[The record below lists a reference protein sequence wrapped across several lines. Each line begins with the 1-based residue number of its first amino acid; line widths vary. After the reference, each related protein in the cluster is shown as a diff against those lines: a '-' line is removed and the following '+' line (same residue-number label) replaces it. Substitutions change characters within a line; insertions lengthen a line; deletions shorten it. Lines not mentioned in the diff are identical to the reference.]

1 MKQLDIL
8 EHTFD
13 KRITCPVCSSKFE
26 IKCVK
31 SKSPRILSKDSDF
44 FIRYKSINPYFY
56 DVWICNSCGY
66 SAMKVDFPKIK
77 SYQKD
82 LVLKNI
88 TSKWKPRIYPD
99 VMTEELAIEKY
110 KLALITALSMEK
122 QNSTIGMILIKISW
136 MYRLLNNNLEELK
149 YLSQALTAFENAY
162 INENFPMYG
171 LDRDSLTYLIGDL
184 NRRLNNNDI
193 ALQWYSKVITTI
205 GASYRVKELART
217 GKDSIKGN

>member
-1 MKQLDIL
+1 
-8 EHTFD
+8 
-13 KRITCPVCSSKFE
+13 
-26 IKCVK
+26 
-31 SKSPRILSKDSDF
+31 
-44 FIRYKSINPYFY
+44 
-56 DVWICNSCGY
+56 
-66 SAMKVDFPKIK
+66 MKVDFLKIK
-77 SYQKD
+77 GYQKD

-99 VMTEELAIEKY
+99 IMTEELAIEKY

-122 QNSTIGMILIKISW
+122 QNSTIGMILLKISW
-136 MYRLLNNNLEELK
+136 MYRLLNNTQEELK

-184 NRRLNNNDI
+184 NRRLNNNDK

-217 GKDSIKGN
+217 GKDLIKGN

>member
-1 MKQLDIL
+1 MYENMKDHI
-8 EHTFD
+8 FD
-13 KRITCPVCSSKFE
+13 KSVVCPVCDNHFKT
-26 IKCVK
+26 KAVK
-31 SKSPRILSKDSDF
+31 TKSPRIQSKDSDF
-44 FIRYKSINPYFY
+44 FIRYTVANPYFY

-99 VMTEELAIEKY
+99 VMTAELAIEKY

-136 MYRLLNNNLEELK
+136 MYRLLNNNQEELK